1 MEKGDL
7 VKAKQ
12 GTIEGDS
19 ESLGVGVIIEA
30 NIEDGYGGIRHRI
43 AWTKNSLKPWL
54 MYEQDLEW
62 LSKPRED
69 IDDKRYS

>member
-1 MEKGDL
+1 M

-30 NIEDGYGGIRHRI
+30 NIGDGYGGTRHRI
-43 AWTKNSLKPWL
+43 AWTKNSLRHWL
-54 MYEQDLEW
+54 MYEEDLE
-62 LSKPRED
+62 
-69 IDDKRYS
+69 

>member
-7 VKAKQ
+7 VKAKK

-62 LSKPRED
+62 LNKPRED
-69 IDDKRYS
+69 TDDKRYS

>member
-1 MEKGDL
+1 VEKGDL

-30 NIEDGYGGIRHRI
+30 NIGDGYGGTRHRI

-54 MYEQDLEW
+54 MYEEDLEW
-62 LSKPRED
+62 LSKPKED
-69 IDDKRYS
+69 TDDKRYS

>member
-1 MEKGDL
+1 VEKGDL

-12 GTIEGDS
+12 GTIEGNS

-43 AWTKNSLKPWL
+43 TWTKGSVKSWL

-62 LSKPRED
+62 LNKPRED
-69 IDDKRYS
+69 TDDKRYS

>member
-30 NIEDGYGGIRHRI
+30 NIEDGYGGNPQRN
-43 AWTKNSLKPWL
+43 T
-54 MYEQDLEW
+54 
-62 LSKPRED
+62 ED
-69 IDDKRYS
+69 G

>member
-12 GTIEGDS
+12 GTIEGDP

-43 AWTKNSLKPWL
+43 AWTKNSLRPWI
-54 MYEQDLEW
+54 MYEEDLEW
-62 LSKPRED
+62 LSKPKENT
-69 IDDKRYS
+69 DDKRYS

>member
-12 GTIEGDS
+12 GTIEGNS

-43 AWTKNSLKPWL
+43 TWTKGSVKPWL
-54 MYEQDLEW
+54 MYEEDLE
-62 LSKPRED
+62 LISEG
-69 IDDKRYS
+69 KRSTGER

>member
-43 AWTKNSLKPWL
+43 TWTKNSLRPWI
-54 MYEQDLEW
+54 MYEEDLEW
-62 LSKPRED
+62 LSKPKENT
-69 IDDKRYS
+69 DDK

>member
-1 MEKGDL
+1 MKVGDL

-30 NIEDGYGGIRHRI
+30 NIEDGHGGIRHRI
-43 AWTKNSLKPWL
+43 AWTKNSIKPWL
-54 MYEQDLEW
+54 MYEEDLKRI
-62 LSKPRED
+62 SNPQRNTED
-69 IDDKRYS
+69 G

>member
-43 AWTKNSLKPWL
+43 AWTKNSLRPWI
-54 MYEQDLEW
+54 MYEEDLEW
-62 LSKPRED
+62 LSKPKEGT
-69 IDDKRYS
+69 DDKRYS

>member
-12 GTIEGDS
+12 GTIEGDP

-30 NIEDGYGGIRHRI
+30 NIEDDYGGIRHRI

-62 LSKPRED
+62 LNRSEEN
-69 IDDKRYS
+69 IDDK

>member
-1 MEKGDL
+1 MKKGDL

-12 GTIEGDS
+12 GTIEGNS

-54 MYEQDLEW
+54 MYEQDLE
-62 LSKPRED
+62 LVSEG
-69 IDDKRYS
+69 KRRTGER

>member
-1 MEKGDL
+1 VEKGDL

-12 GTIEGDS
+12 GTIEGNS

-43 AWTKNSLKPWL
+43 TWTKGSVKSWL
-54 MYEQDLEW
+54 MYEEDLEW
-62 LSKPRED
+62 LSKPKEVT
-69 IDDKRYS
+69 DDKRHS

>member
-12 GTIEGDS
+12 GTIEGDP

-43 AWTKNSLKPWL
+43 TWTKGSVRPWI
-54 MYEQDLEW
+54 MYEEDLEW
-62 LSKPRED
+62 LSKPKEGT
-69 IDDKRYS
+69 DDK

>member
-62 LSKPRED
+62 LNKPRED
-69 IDDKRYS
+69 TDDKRYS

>member
-12 GTIEGDS
+12 GTVEGDS

-30 NIEDGYGGIRHRI
+30 NMEDGYGGIRHRI

-54 MYEQDLEW
+54 MYEQDLE
-62 LSKPRED
+62 LVSEEQRRTGE
-69 IDDKRYS
+69 R

>member
-43 AWTKNSLKPWL
+43 TWTKNSLRPWI
-54 MYEQDLEW
+54 MYEEDLEW
-62 LSKPRED
+62 LSKPKENT
-69 IDDKRYS
+69 DDKRYS

>member
-12 GTIEGDS
+12 GTIEGDP
-19 ESLGVGVIIEA
+19 ESLGIGVIIEA
-30 NIEDGYGGIRHRI
+30 NLEDGYGGIRHRI

-54 MYEQDLEW
+54 MYEQDLE
-62 LSKPRED
+62 LVSEGQRRTGE
-69 IDDKRYS
+69 R

>member
-1 MEKGDL
+1 VKKGDL

-12 GTIEGDS
+12 GTIEGNS

-54 MYEQDLEW
+54 MYEQDLE
-62 LSKPRED
+62 LVSEG
-69 IDDKRYS
+69 KRRTGER